1 MKAINIPTRC
11 DDPLHVLIWSLD
23 ELVPIGVGLL
33 FGMAIGKALLCGAIG
48 YAVTFL
54 YQKYKDGHADGYLIH
69 VGYWLG
75 ILPSRSTTL
84 PNPYARRWL
93 P

>member
-1 MKAINIPTRC
+1 VKAINIPTRC

-23 ELVPIGVGLL
+23 ELVPLGVGLL

-54 YQKYKDGHADGYLIH
+54 YQKYKDGHADGYLVHIA
-69 VGYWLG
+69 YWFGAIPARSKTLLNPF
-75 ILPSRSTTL
+75 IQRVLP
-84 PNPYARRWL
+84 
-93 P
+93 

>member
-1 MKAINIPTRC
+1 MKAITIPTRC

-69 VGYWLG
+69 IAYWMG
-75 ILPSRSTTL
+75 AIPSTSKTL
-84 PNPYARRWL
+84 LNPFARRVL